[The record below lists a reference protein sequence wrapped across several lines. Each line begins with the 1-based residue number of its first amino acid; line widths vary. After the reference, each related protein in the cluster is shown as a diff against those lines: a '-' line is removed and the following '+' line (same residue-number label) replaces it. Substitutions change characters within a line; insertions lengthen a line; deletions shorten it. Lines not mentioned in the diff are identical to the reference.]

1 MWNSKYNYTENIE
14 TKYCHRLIKRS
25 ACKPIVIIVKNNIS
39 MSFEVF
45 FFRRRVELC
54 GTLSRNFEI
63 FVCTPRRTGAIHGDP
78 KIKEK
83 YSERERVWERRS
95 RRNGDRET
103 ETEKRR
109 EKKHLLRSHRLGTYF
124 TSWVV
129 YRLLATYGIVPILQ
143 TVRNTCE
150 YPPRHKVFS
159 DVYHRGV
166 RAWADN
172 TIPCSVYKRTHR
184 ASIKKE
190 KN

>member
-39 MSFEVF
+39 MSFEF
-45 FFRRRVELC
+45 FFFQTPCR
-54 GTLSRNFEI
+54 TLSRNFEI

-103 ETEKRR
+103 ER
-109 EKKHLLRSHRLGTYF
+109 EKTP
-124 TSWVV
+124 V
-129 YRLLATYGIVPILQ
+129 
-143 TVRNTCE
+143 
-150 YPPRHKVFS
+150 
-159 DVYHRGV
+159 
-166 RAWADN
+166 
-172 TIPCSVYKRTHR
+172 TIPPSRHIFHVVGRVSSACDLRYCTYS
-184 ASIKKE
+184 ADCA
-190 KN
+190 